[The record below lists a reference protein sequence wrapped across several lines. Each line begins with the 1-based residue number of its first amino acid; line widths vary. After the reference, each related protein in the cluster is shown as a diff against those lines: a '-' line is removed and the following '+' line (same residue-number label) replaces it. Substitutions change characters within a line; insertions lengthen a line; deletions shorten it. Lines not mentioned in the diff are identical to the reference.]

1 MADEKKQ
8 KTTNEGDAGVKASV
22 IKLLSIVGLVT
33 AIGGFGMLFTIWSRS
48 GPPDNYETLR
58 IASREYMNGSLVLA
72 GDLAEKVTLDPE
84 SEDDK
89 PWIQLRLFL
98 ISAAEYQRARDEDD
112 PRVRRVKMFDAIP
125 MLKES
130 AAAGYPPGRESE
142 GQRYLGEALFEFGR
156 FDESA
161 VALRRAIE
169 RDPTLPRF
177 LATRLAIAELRSTKS
192 SASQSLTTIE
202 DLLRNSSLGASQV
215 QEAEKVQVESLLELG
230 RYEDANEI
238 IENRLAKLNSE
249 PTQLLGELAER
260 RDEFILLQSV
270 VSIRQAIADFGPRG
284 APDSELQPKI
294 EAILEEPLAR
304 LYDLQR
310 ESSPRISSRSRIWIA
325 RALLCLGDTDLALT
339 ELTAV
344 RQQRPFG
351 AEASL
356 GAIEEIELL
365 ARGGRGLEML
375 QTTRYVARELGDP
388 KTFDSSMI
396 SFADF
401 QKRLSA
407 AIDDLRQTGEYKY
420 SIDIARGL
428 PPIVDPNEALLQ
440 EATSFQDWA
449 ESTLLAG
456 TDPSGEVARGAS
468 LVARGHYRS
477 AGDAYAASAKID
489 FDTPRYLTS
498 LWLAIEAY
506 QKGRHFTRSVE
517 LLEPYLRYEER
528 IRQSRGMVAYGR
540 ALLADGEASR
550 AIETLNECIVEFP
563 RDPLRYDAR
572 LLAAL
577 AHSEV
582 GDIPAAK
589 KLLMDNLQDG
599 ELTPQSPAWRDSLY
613 SLGEISFNL
622 AQANELKAVG
632 VPAGDRA
639 SALRENQAEIKNAIR
654 FLDEAVERYWPSE
667 RAQMASYLRSQSHL
681 MAATW
686 PREEAESPEILD
698 AARRALRAESEA
710 ELEIAR
716 KGFETLSGYLSQL
729 QEEMRLTTS
738 SESLLRNSLM
748 FEADTLR
755 TMKRWDE
762 AIAAYRAISVRYI
775 SEPVALEA
783 MLGHARCAKILGRSR
798 EAEGLIRQ
806 AAVVLQRIQPEYGD
820 VLANTTRYDRAGW
833 EKLLTWMTNRFAS
846 GNNGA

>member
-8 KTTNEGDAGVKASV
+8 NKASDAGVKASV

-58 IASREYMNGSLVLA
+58 IASREYVNGSLVLA

-84 SEDDK
+84 LEEDK
-89 PWIQLRLFL
+89 PWIQLRQFL
-98 ISAAEYQRARDEDD
+98 ISAAVYQRARDEAD
-112 PRVRRVKMFDAIP
+112 PRERRIKMFDAIP
-125 MLKES
+125 MLMES
-130 AAAGYPPGRESE
+130 AEAGYPPGRESE
-142 GQRYLGEALFEFGR
+142 GQRYLGEALYEFGR
-156 FDESA
+156 FDEAA

-177 LATRLAIAELRSTKS
+177 LTTRLAIAELRSNKS
-192 SASQSLTTIE
+192 SPLQSLATIE
-202 DLLRNSSLGASQV
+202 GLFRDPSLDATQV
-215 QEAEKVQVESLLELG
+215 QEAEKVQVEALLDLG
-230 RYEDANEI
+230 RYKDATAI
-238 IENRLAKLNSE
+238 IEKRLAKLNSE
-249 PTQLLGELAER
+249 PIQLLGELAES

-270 VSIRQAIADFGPRG
+270 VSIREAIAEFGPRG
-284 APDSELQPKI
+284 APDSELRPKI
-294 EAILEEPLAR
+294 EARLEEPLAK

-325 RALLCLGDTDLALT
+325 RALLCLGDNDLALT

-351 AEASL
+351 AEACL

-365 ARGGRGLEML
+365 AQAGRGLEML

-407 AIDDLRQTGEYKY
+407 AIEQLRQTGEYKY

-440 EATSFQDWA
+440 EATSYQDWA
-449 ESTLLAG
+449 ESTLREG
-456 TDPSGEVARGAS
+456 TDPSGEVSRGAS
-468 LVARGHYRS
+468 MAARGHYRS
-477 AGDAYAASAKID
+477 AGDAYAASAKLD

-498 LWLAIEAY
+498 LWLAIDAY
-506 QKGRHFTRSVE
+506 QKGRYFTRSVE
-517 LLEPYLRYEER
+517 LLQPYLRYEER

-550 AIETLNECIVEFP
+550 AIETLNECMVEFP

-577 AHSEV
+577 AYSEV
-582 GDIPAAK
+582 GDIPVAK

-613 SLGEISFNL
+613 SLGEISFRL
-622 AQANELKAVG
+622 AQSNELKAAVAPVG
-632 VPAGDRA
+632 ERTA
-639 SALRENQAEIKNAIR
+639 ALRENQVEIKNTIR
-654 FLDEAVERYWPSE
+654 YLDEAVERWPSEE
-667 RAQMASYLRSQSHL
+667 RAQMAKYLRSQAHV
-681 MAATW
+681 MASKW
-686 PREEAESPEILD
+686 PQEEAESPEILD
-698 AARRALRAESEA
+698 AARRALRAESDA
-710 ELEIAR
+710 ELEFAR
-716 KGFETLSGYLSQL
+716 EGFEALSRYLSKV
-729 QEEMRLTTS
+729 QEERRLSTS
-738 SESLLRNSLM
+738 SESLLRNSLI

-755 TMKRWDE
+755 AMKRWDD
-762 AIAAYRAISVRYI
+762 AIAAYRAISVRYM
-775 SEPVALEA
+775 SEPIALEA

-798 EAEGLIRQ
+798 EAEGLVRQ
-806 AAVVLQRIQPEYGD
+806 AAVVLQRMQPEYD
-820 VLANTTRYDRAGW
+820 AALASTTRYDRAGW
-833 EKLLTWMTNRFAS
+833 EKLLTWMTNRFSS